1 MNSSHGWFED
11 VMGSYNYLM
20 ELRDVRV
27 DSWPL
32 MSSIWP
38 SLLICGAYVYVVKY
52 LGPRFMENR
61 EPFAIKEILIVYNL
75 LQTIFSLWMFKESWS
90 FFVSGAYS
98 WHCEP
103 VDYSDKPE
111 SLRVLSLCWWYFFSK
126 FIDQLDTIF
135 FIARKKF
142 SQVSTLHVI
151 HHGTLPFLT
160 WWGPR
165 FMGGGQ
171 TIFAPFLNSGVHTVM
186 YLYYLLSALGPE
198 VQKYLWWKKYLT
210 GLQLVQFVMVFLHAI
225 QPIFFEC
232 DYPRAASILFAVTG
246 LQYFILFTVFY
257 QKTYKKTAVTRRKAN
272 DGSSVEDS
280 SGALEKNKKN

>member
-1 MNSSHGWFED
+1 MNSSTGWLED
-11 VMGSYNYLM
+11 VMGSYYNLM
-20 ELRDVRV
+20 DLRDVRV

-38 SLLICGAYVYVVKY
+38 SLLICGAYFYLVKD
-52 LGPRFMENR
+52 LGPRIMENR
-61 EPFAIKEILIVYNL
+61 EPFAIKQILIVYNL
-75 LQTIFSLWMFKESWS
+75 FQTIFSLWMFKESWS

-103 VDYSDKPE
+103 VDYSNKPD

-171 TIFAPFLNSGVHTVM
+171 TVFAPFLNSGVHTVM
-186 YLYYLLSALGPE
+186 YLYYLLSSLGPE

-210 GLQLVQFVMVFLHAI
+210 GLQLVQFVMVFFHAL

-257 QKTYKKTAVTRRKAN
+257 KKTYNKTAVTSRKAN
-272 DGSSVEDS
+272 GEDDGEVS
-280 SGALEKNKKN
+280 SGELEKQKKN